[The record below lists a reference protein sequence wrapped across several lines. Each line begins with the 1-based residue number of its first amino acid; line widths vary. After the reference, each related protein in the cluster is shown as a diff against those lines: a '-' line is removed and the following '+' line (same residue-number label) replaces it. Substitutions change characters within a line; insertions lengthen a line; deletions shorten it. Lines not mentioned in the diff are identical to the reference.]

1 MYRTILKLLMFNSI
15 VYWLYYIQRLSL
27 DKEVMENF
35 RKAVE
40 NMKSTLGL
48 SALQTPE
55 DLFLPTVRDPVQFPG
70 PKEVISGLEVHDG
83 SLYVSYQG
91 KVINKFN
98 LQVWTC
104 THTDHFDKVLH
115 V

>member
-1 MYRTILKLLMFNSI
+1 MI
-15 VYWLYYIQRLSL
+15 YWLYYIRRLSL

-55 DLFLPTVRDPVQFPG
+55 DLFLPTVRDPVKFPG

-83 SLYVSYQG
+83 FLYVSYQG

-98 LQVWTC
+98 LQV
-104 THTDHFDKVLH
+104 
-115 V
+115 